1 MLENNAVVSANLALY
16 PILNYHKIIKVEFI
30 DVNYYINFEEKYL
43 KKNAIIKIKTCITW
57 CALEKLQLL
66 NGEVFNF
73 SRHFTILTKGFLY
86 KITLQPSHT
95 VLNLVHRYSATCT
108 WWRRAKN
115 QLNPLKRKKG
125 GHITK
130 WKMTASFECNN
141 VDEYIYILEAL
152 FCKLKKWLAVLRYWI

>member
-57 CALEKLQLL
+57 CALE
-66 NGEVFNF
+66 
-73 SRHFTILTKGFLY
+73 GFLY

-130 WKMTASFECNN
+130 WKMRASFECNN

>member
-57 CALEKLQLL
+57 CALE
-66 NGEVFNF
+66 
-73 SRHFTILTKGFLY
+73 GFLY

-108 WWRRAKN
+108 WWWRAKN

-130 WKMTASFECNN
+130 WKMRASFECNN

>member
-57 CALEKLQLL
+57 CALE
-66 NGEVFNF
+66 
-73 SRHFTILTKGFLY
+73 GFLY

-130 WKMTASFECNN
+130 WKMRASFECNN

-152 FCKLKKWLAVLRYWI
+152 FCKLKKWLAVLR